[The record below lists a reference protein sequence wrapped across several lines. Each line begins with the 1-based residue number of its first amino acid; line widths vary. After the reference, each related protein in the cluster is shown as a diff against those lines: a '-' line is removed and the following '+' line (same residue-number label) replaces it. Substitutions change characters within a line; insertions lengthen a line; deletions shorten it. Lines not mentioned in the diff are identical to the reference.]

1 MVIVTLMLNVKMD
14 WLVELTTVVQLGL
27 VATTVATLHCVTI
40 MTVQLG
46 IAVVLI
52 PNVDKD

>member
-1 MVIVTLMLNVKMD
+1 MTPMLNVKTD
-14 WLVELTTVVQLGL
+14 WLVDLTTVVQLGR
-27 VATTVATLHCVTI
+27 VVMTVATLHCVTT
-40 MTVQLG
+40 MTVQPG